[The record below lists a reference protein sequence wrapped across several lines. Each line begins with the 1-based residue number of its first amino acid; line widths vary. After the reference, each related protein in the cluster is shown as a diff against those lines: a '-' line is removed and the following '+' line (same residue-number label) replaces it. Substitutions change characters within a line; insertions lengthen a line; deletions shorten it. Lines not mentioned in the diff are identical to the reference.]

1 MRYPTAGTRSV
12 YFPQRSMNKAGL
24 LGYAGSANDNVIKA
38 LQVET
43 ADCIKN
49 IDEIAAVPG
58 VDMLFLG
65 QNDLCMSM
73 GLYEKYEFPHMYTS
87 PELGAA
93 TQKLVEHARK
103 NNTILGIFLFGTSRV
118 GEVLEKGF
126 TFISVGNDL
135 HHVLTQTGAYVND
148 IENIAKEKGKSW
160 KRRPTAL
167 F

>member
-1 MRYPTAGTRSV
+1 
-12 YFPQRSMNKAGL
+12 MNKAGL
-24 LGYAGSANDNVIKA
+24 LGYAGNFNNDGIVA

-43 ADCIKN
+43 ASCIEN
-49 IDEIAAVPG
+49 IAEIAAVPG
-58 VDMLFLG
+58 VDILFLG

-93 TQKLVEHARK
+93 TQKLVDHARK
-103 NNTILGIFLFGTSRV
+103 NNVILGVFLFGTSRV
-118 GEVLEKGF
+118 GEFLEKGF
-126 TFISVGNDL
+126 TFISIGNDL
-135 HHVLTQTGAYVND
+135 HHVLTQAGAYVND
-148 IENIAKEKGKSW
+148 MEGIAKDKGKSW